1 MIIKEALKKSIELL
15 EKNNIEES
23 ILKAKIILSTL
34 LSKPKEYL
42 LINENQEL
50 DKSIEETF
58 FANIHKLCNNIP
70 LQYVTNS
77 QEFYGLKFY
86 VDENVLIPRSDT
98 EILVETVIKYVK
110 NLENKNENLKILD
123 MCTGSG
129 IIAIILA
136 KYCENVDITAVDKSE
151 DALKVA
157 IKNAKTHNV
166 YNKINFIKSDM
177 FENLKG
183 KYNIIVSNPPYIE
196 KDVIKTLSKDVQHEP
211 EMALD
216 GGIDGLDFYRII
228 NNNVDN
234 FLEKNGAVFLE
245 IGYNQRDSVS
255 EIFAENFKNI
265 KCIKDLNNLDRVIVG
280 KL

>member
-23 ILKAKIILSTL
+23 ILKAKMILSTL

-110 NLENKNENLKILD
+110 NLENKNGNLKILD

-151 DALKVA
+151 NALKVA

-166 YNKINFIKSDM
+166 YNKINFVKSDM

-216 GGIDGLDFYRII
+216 GGINGLDFYRII

>member
-42 LINENQEL
+42 FINENQEL

-110 NLENKNENLKILD
+110 NLKNKNGNLKILD

-136 KYCENVDITAVDKSE
+136 KYCENMDITAVDKSE
-151 DALKVA
+151 LALKVA

-166 YNKINFIKSDM
+166 YNKINFVKSDM

-211 EMALD
+211 EIALN

-245 IGYNQRDSVS
+245 IGYNQKNSVS
-255 EIFAENFKNI
+255 EIFAKNFKNI

-280 KL
+280 NL

>member
-216 GGIDGLDFYRII
+216 GGINGLDFYRII

>member
-110 NLENKNENLKILD
+110 NLENKNGNLKILD

-129 IIAIILA
+129 IIAITLA

-151 DALKVA
+151 NALKVA

-166 YNKINFIKSDM
+166 YNKINFVKSDM

-216 GGIDGLDFYRII
+216 GGIEGLDFYRII

>member
-42 LINENQEL
+42 FINENQEL

-70 LQYVTNS
+70 LQYVTNA

-110 NLENKNENLKILD
+110 NLENKNGNLKILD

-151 DALKVA
+151 KALKVA

-166 YNKINFIKSDM
+166 YNKINFVKSDM

-234 FLEKNGAVFLE
+234 FLEKNGAAFLE

-265 KCIKDLNNLDRVIVG
+265 KCIKDLNNLDRVIVMN
-280 KL
+280 L

>member
-58 FANIHKLCNNIP
+58 FVNIHKLCNNIP
-70 LQYVTNS
+70 LQYVTNA

-110 NLENKNENLKILD
+110 NLENKNGNLKILD

-151 DALKVA
+151 NALKVA

-166 YNKINFIKSDM
+166 YNKINFVKSDM

-216 GGIDGLDFYRII
+216 GGINGLDFYRII

-280 KL
+280 NL

>member
-42 LINENQEL
+42 FINENQEL

-110 NLENKNENLKILD
+110 NLKNKNGNLKILD

-136 KYCENVDITAVDKSE
+136 KYCENMDITAVDKSE
-151 DALKVA
+151 LALKVA

-166 YNKINFIKSDM
+166 YNKINFVKSDM

-228 NNNVDN
+228 NNNLDN

-245 IGYNQRDSVS
+245 IGYNQKNSVS

-265 KCIKDLNNLDRVIVG
+265 KCIKDLNNLDRVIVMN
-280 KL
+280 L